1 MIQEPTP
8 GGGDVSGSDVF
19 GQWNQSP
26 ILVAETIREPKRVLL
41 LGASPQRMGQ
51 SPQVFTCNVC
61 HLTLTGQE
69 ELREA
74 HLPTAPEEIQ
84 MEDLGE
90 DFDPVLLDA
99 RRDFA

>member
-1 MIQEPTP
+1 L
-8 GGGDVSGSDVF
+8 GGGEYQAFVVGVE
-19 GQWNQSP
+19 W
-26 ILVAETIREPKRVLL
+26 TITLY
-41 LGASPQRMGQ
+41 
-51 SPQVFTCNVC
+51 PQVFTCNVC

-74 HLPTAPEEIQ
+74 HLPTAPEEIH